1 MASAYTRASGCAS
14 GSESNLA
21 NSRTAS
27 VSSLSS
33 TESVSSTISASSRQY
48 SADQFTLYEELGSGS
63 FGVVYR
69 ALDNVTQ
76 RIVAI
81 KKIDME
87 SSEEDIEEIQQEIAI
102 LSNCKDTR
110 ITRYYGC
117 FVRGYN
123 LWIIMEYLGGGSALD
138 LLKPGPFDEGSIA
151 IICRE
156 LLKGLD
162 YLHRHGKI
170 HRDVKAANVLVSD
183 EGDVKIADF
192 GVATQLSNN
201 LSRRNTFVGTPFWMA
216 PEVIRQEDYNYK
228 ADIWSLGI
236 TAMEFALGEPPMSD
250 IHPMKVIFY
259 IPKNP
264 PPKLHGDFSNDFKD
278 FVAQCLKKNPET
290 RPGVRE
296 LLKHRFIKNAGKN
309 SYLKGLITR
318 RHEVLGT
325 RPLPP
330 IPVAVNGSAASSASS
345 QASDLTSVHSDLS
358 ADSKSSRGPSPDA
371 ASISDISFGDDREI
385 PGEDDGWD
393 FDTVKQ
399 VPEGLGS
406 LKRNPEDPLRQLEDI
421 PTVPLMEVEVNP
433 ITGTTKSRMLSGDHT
448 AGTAPFST
456 RKKKYK
462 HHQIFSNAIDIVLS
476 KIEPDS
482 KDAEILSEVEKLL
495 GSLDPATELYL
506 IKKIAQQ
513 QNQNRTLKSMFD
525 TLRLEES
532 VSSGD
537 GRRKPDNVE
546 SLLLVRWMES
556 KK

>member
-1 MASAYTRASGCAS
+1 MASAYERASGLAS
-14 GSESNLA
+14 GSSDVVA
-21 NSRTAS
+21 TSRTSS

-33 TESVSSTISASSRQY
+33 TGSDSSTISASSRQY

-138 LLKPGPFDEGSIA
+138 LLKPGPFDEDSIA

-183 EGDVKIADF
+183 DGDVKIADF

-264 PPKLHGDFSNDFKD
+264 PPKLHGNFSSEFKD

-318 RHEVLGT
+318 RHEKLGT

-330 IPVAVNGSAASSASS
+330 IPVNGSAVSSASS
-345 QASDLTSVHSDLS
+345 QASDSASIHSASS
-358 ADSKSSRGPSPDA
+358 AVSTSSRGPSPDA
-371 ASISDISFGDDREI
+371 VSISDSSFGDDRDTPED
-385 PGEDDGWD
+385 DDGWD

-399 VPEGLGS
+399 VPEGLES
-406 LKRNPEDPLRQLEDI
+406 LRRNPEDPLRQLEDI

-476 KIEPDS
+476 KIESDS
-482 KDAEILSEVEKLL
+482 KDAEILREVEKLL

-537 GRRKPDNVE
+537 CRRKPDNVE